1 MPLSGLLLSVY
12 IKYISGFKIIWKYL
26 PQMHNKKI
34 KSCYWL
40 FNGVKLTSRNMD
52 WFGTLLG
59 ASMRYFRAHFGICS
73 SILESCSTFYL
84 MKFCTDF
91 FLLLWKSISSE
102 KFHCTYL
109 SAGGVTCTIFG
120 PILSIFLNILRNVK
134 DTPDIFHECLD
145 ITVVLIKLKII
156 LVFP

>member
-1 MPLSGLLLSVY
+1 MPLSWLLLSVY
-12 IKYISGFKIIWKYL
+12 IKYISGFKIIWKYP

-40 FNGVKLTSRNMD
+40 FNGVKLTSGNMV
-52 WFGTLLG
+52 WFATLLG

-91 FLLLWKSISSE
+91 FLLPCQLRKISLYIPLCWGRYMHYFWAYFEYISQYLE
-102 KFHCTYL
+102 KRKRYPWYFSRMSWYYCGAH
-109 SAGGVTCTIFG
+109 
-120 PILSIFLNILRNVK
+120 
-134 DTPDIFHECLD
+134 
-145 ITVVLIKLKII
+145 
-156 LVFP
+156 

>member
-1 MPLSGLLLSVY
+1 MTQRLQLPLSGLLLSVY

-109 SAGGVTCTIFG
+109 CWGRYMYYFWAYFEYISQYLEKRKRCPWYFSRMSWYYCGA
-120 PILSIFLNILRNVK
+120 
-134 DTPDIFHECLD
+134 H
-145 ITVVLIKLKII
+145 
-156 LVFP
+156 